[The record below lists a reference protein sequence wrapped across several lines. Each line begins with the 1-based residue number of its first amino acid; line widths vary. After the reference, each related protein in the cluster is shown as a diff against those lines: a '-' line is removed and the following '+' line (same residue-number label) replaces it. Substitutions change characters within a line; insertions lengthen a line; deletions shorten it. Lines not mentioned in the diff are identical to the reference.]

1 MRVLMSK
8 QAEPRKIMVQR
19 SGPAQSS
26 GVFLRQFGI
35 HLVAALMVL
44 LPQTVLAGHATE
56 DTAFRISGESTADWG
71 FGPSWTGDFETA
83 RRVELCASVEV
94 PAETVLHGTMLSLC
108 SPDADCSCWSATNS
122 TWREQQHLYV
132 VNNAMCLGP
141 YCDLLPPPAPS
152 PPPSPPPPSP
162 SPPPP
167 SPSPPPPSPS
177 PPPPAAC
184 DATFESV
191 CFRADQPDGGSGTAY
206 SMSASNSVLT
216 SSTSASKDAWNTRA
230 GSLILWAEAPP
241 RPWRVFVK
249 MELSGSAGTCAKQAG
264 GLVVYTA
271 PDDSVPA
278 FIFGPRDWNGV
289 DGVGWQQLPGGSSHI
304 ASGTGSY
311 TTQQILETGV
321 AYSLSWY
328 AGH

>member
-1 MRVLMSK
+1 
-8 QAEPRKIMVQR
+8 
-19 SGPAQSS
+19 
-26 GVFLRQFGI
+26 
-35 HLVAALMVL
+35 
-44 LPQTVLAGHATE
+44 
-56 DTAFRISGESTADWG
+56 
-71 FGPSWTGDFETA
+71 
-83 RRVELCASVEV
+83 
-94 PAETVLHGTMLSLC
+94 
-108 SPDADCSCWSATNS
+108 
-122 TWREQQHLYV
+122 
-132 VNNAMCLGP
+132 
-141 YCDLLPPPAPS
+141 
-152 PPPSPPPPSP
+152 
-162 SPPPP
+162 
-167 SPSPPPPSPS
+167 
-177 PPPPAAC
+177 
-184 DATFESV
+184 
-191 CFRADQPDGGSGTAY
+191 
-206 SMSASNSVLT
+206 MSASNSVLT